1 MKTAAI
7 ALLAVLATP
16 AALLAAEPAGEGK
29 SVLDPNLVNSVVTLV
44 VFLALLGVLYAF
56 AWGPIQKGLQ
66 AREDAQHHALD
77 EAKKARE
84 EAAGMRVQVQAQ
96 LDAAAEQVREMLAEA
111 RRDADALR
119 ATEKAAGIKDA
130 ADERDRAKRE
140 IEAARDA
147 ALEDIYKQAVDLA
160 TTLSAKTLGRQITAD
175 DHRKLVGESLAEL
188 KQSAK
193 SA

>member
-16 AALLAAEPAGEGK
+16 ALAPAADAAG
-29 SVLDPNLVNSVVTLV
+29 SNPLSPDFINTIMTVV

-77 EAKKARE
+77 EARKARE

-96 LDAAAEQVREMLAEA
+96 LDKAAEQVREMLAEA

-119 ATEKAAGIKDA
+119 ATEKAAGVKDA

-175 DHRKLVGESLAEL
+175 DHRKLVDESLVEL

>member
-16 AALLAAEPAGEGK
+16 AALFAADAGEGK
-29 SVLDPNLVNSVVTLV
+29 SVLSPDWVNSAVTLV

-66 AREDAQHHALD
+66 AREDAQYHALD

-96 LDAAAEQVREMLAEA
+96 LDHAAEQVREMLAEA

-119 ATEKAAGIKDA
+119 ATEKEAGVKDA
-130 ADERDRAKRE
+130 AAERERAKRE

-160 TTLSAKTLGRQITAD
+160 TTLSAKTLGRKITAD